1 MNKGQRTRISCRG
14 ELQKLRQRIA
24 ELEKS
29 TRERTLNRKEL
40 HESRERFRNLVEATS
55 DWVWEVNNRGVYTY
69 VSPKVLDM
77 LGYKAE
83 EVIGKTPFDLM
94 PPGEAVRVGA
104 IFSAS
109 VSKRKPFCC
118 VENTNVHK
126 DGHLVVLE
134 TSGVPFFDGKGAC
147 LGYRGIDRDIT
158 ERKRMEEKLRESAEK
173 MRLHAKEL
181 EESYHALKV
190 LLKQRENDKKD
201 LEDNIL
207 SNVKHL
213 ILPYI
218 EELKKSTRMADE
230 RMYVNIVES
239 NLKEIVS
246 PFSARLSFRHVCLTS
261 KEILIA
267 DLIKDG
273 KQDKD
278 IAEIL
283 SVSLDTVKSHRKN
296 IRKKLHIS
304 GVKTNL
310 RTYLL
315 SLEK

>member
-1 MNKGQRTRISCRG
+1 MNKGQRTKISCRG
-14 ELQKLRQRIA
+14 ELQKLRQRIVQ
-24 ELEKS
+24 LEKS
-29 TRERTLNRKEL
+29 RRERTNRKEL

-55 DWVWEVNNRGVYTY
+55 DWVWEVNSRGVYTY
-69 VSPKVLDM
+69 VSPKVLDI
-77 LGYKAE
+77 LGYKTE

-94 PPGEAVRVGA
+94 PPGEAVRMGS

-109 VSKRKPFCC
+109 VAKCEPFSCL
-118 VENTNVHK
+118 ENTNVHK

-134 TSGVPFFDGKGAC
+134 TSGVPFFDSKGTC

-158 ERKRMEEKLRESAEK
+158 ERKRMEEKLRESGET
-173 MRLHAKEL
+173 MRLHAREL

-207 SNVKHL
+207 SNLKHL
-213 ILPYI
+213 VLPYI
-218 EELKKSTRMADE
+218 EELKKSKQMTDE
-230 RMYVNIVES
+230 RMYLNIIES

-246 PFSARLSFRHVCLTS
+246 PFSAKLSFRHVCLTS

-278 IAEIL
+278 IAEVL
-283 SVSLDTVKSHRKN
+283 SISLDTVKSHRKN

-304 GVKTNL
+304 GVRTNL

-315 SLEK
+315 SLDK